1 MILDNK
7 RKVIFLH
14 NPKCGGTFLKEE
26 YQRAGYGDTTLF
38 FTTWSKLY
46 NTDPWH
52 ITYSLIP
59 RFVPDW
65 EEYQIYTM
73 IRNPYNRFYS
83 ALKEARKELRRDR
96 ILRSSYLMRGRYA
109 GMNRINKFLL
119 IIKEYLFSDCGY
131 GNEKFVQDFLNSNDL
146 SKSLELL
153 LSKDYFTQDL
163 ILRNPCIPWFMP
175 QSYFAG
181 MNVKQFHFE
190 SYSDWEEVADLLE
203 LPTLLDNL
211 KLPDDYDIN
220 DSARSFLLSLYFED
234 KWLFDLYK

>member
-73 IRNPYNRFYS
+73 IRNP
-83 ALKEARKELRRDR
+83 L
-96 ILRSSYLMRGRYA
+96 
-109 GMNRINKFLL
+109 
-119 IIKEYLFSDCGY
+119 
-131 GNEKFVQDFLNSNDL
+131 
-146 SKSLELL
+146 
-153 LSKDYFTQDL
+153 
-163 ILRNPCIPWFMP
+163 
-175 QSYFAG
+175 
-181 MNVKQFHFE
+181 
-190 SYSDWEEVADLLE
+190 
-203 LPTLLDNL
+203 
-211 KLPDDYDIN
+211 
-220 DSARSFLLSLYFED
+220 
-234 KWLFDLYK
+234 